1 MQTNLPNGRFVGKKK
16 NFLIE
21 KIHNSTVNPSAF
33 NYYHQ
38 SQWIFKSSIIL

>member
-1 MQTNLPNGRFVGKKK
+1 MQTNLPNGRVVGKKK